1 VGEKEKKD
9 GPSELHA
16 DSDLPLSMGKG
27 SAKGGGGE
35 PVLVGEGQK
44 ARGGE
49 KWRGEKIERKD
60 VTTSEEFEGVD

>member
-1 VGEKEKKD
+1 VGEKEEKD

-16 DSDLPLSMGKG
+16 DSDLPLSVGEG

-35 PVLVGEGQK
+35 PVLIGKGQK

-49 KWRGEKIERKD
+49 KWCREKIERKD
-60 VTTSEEFEGVD
+60 VTAGEEFERVD